1 MSKRAMKDESSSQ
14 VGRVESVTVSFGEK
28 FQASAQFDRV
38 FKEGMSLVERT
49 AAYLDG
55 EGRKAS
61 KGLAG
66 QTAVLYTTESMRL
79 TTRLLDLASWLLI
92 RRALKDGEITEEEA
106 SRKRARVKLQSLGRP
121 SHIRGYAELPEGLR
135 ALIEESF
142 ALHDRI
148 VQLDLA
154 MTVTTSD
161 APIPA
166 ISVNPVGAQ
175 ILKLERALSERM
187 H

>member
-1 MSKRAMKDESSSQ
+1 MKDKSSFEFFGST
-14 VGRVESVTVSFGEK
+14 EAVTVSFGER

-55 EGRKAS
+55 DGRKAS
-61 KGLAG
+61 KALTGPA
-66 QTAVLYTTESMRL
+66 AVLYTTESMRL

-92 RRALKDGEITEEEA
+92 RRALKDGEITQAEA
-106 SRKRARVKLQSLGRP
+106 DRKRARVKLQSLGRP
-121 SHIRGYAELPEGLR
+121 SHIRGFADLPDGLR
-135 ALIEESF
+135 KLIEESF

-154 MTVTTSD
+154 MAAMSED
-161 APIPA
+161 APVAALTP
-166 ISVNPVGAQ
+166 NPVGAQ
-175 ILKLERALSERM
+175 ILKLERAFS
-187 H
+187 HKPN